1 MFVVEKNYGNRRYV
15 SLRKFIVNGVLE
27 EDLGIMMM
35 NRDNDKDNFIS
46 SRDNDSWHQND
57 DDDDGE
63 SSGRRGNRYDR
74 VPPAFGQ
81 DELIS

>member
-1 MFVVEKNYGNRRYV
+1 
-15 SLRKFIVNGVLE
+15 
-27 EDLGIMMM
+27 MMM

-63 SSGRRGNRYDR
+63 SSGRRGNRYDGSHR
-74 VPPAFGQ
+74 RS
-81 DELIS
+81 DKMS